1 MNGFISKRTWLVLFV
16 LLGGLLAAGCFGDE
30 DDSDD
35 EGQPEAGEYLEE
47 GRKWLG
53 IGDGARARLAFLD
66 ALEIE
71 PDNAEGLYGL
81 VLADA
86 LQLTDVVGILT
97 DYVCTVI
104 DLFGPNQTNAEGDFD
119 ETEVIDRVLQI
130 LMDGLVME
138 VGEELIAA
146 ADALQ
151 ATADPKYVHQ
161 GIPVVV
167 RFVLRDTMTGEFD
180 RSFLAAAECY
190 ARLLTG
196 ITGHLLTLSFEM
208 DISLVFMVG
217 DVDFDDVMTGIG
229 DVVDILKLVLNDSGH
244 PDFLIMDDQG
254 VELFRSLGLMLGNGF
269 DEFAGT
275 WALIRAETDEQTDD
289 VMGYADLDGDG
300 VYDQGEPYFLPYFG
314 VLDAEAMNVLDALVG
329 ASLAFRDA
337 FWDRTVNDID
347 PANSNPLPLSAL
359 NPVLEVFGLP
369 GFIPDW
375 LTLPVGD
382 WYAEPDPMAVR
393 NGLQELIDLLDALF
407 PGSGR
412 FE

>member
-254 VELFRSLGLMLGNGF
+254 
-269 DEFAGT
+269 
-275 WALIRAETDEQTDD
+275 
-289 VMGYADLDGDG
+289 
-300 VYDQGEPYFLPYFG
+300 EPYFLPYFG